1 MFKSIFVP
9 TTGFSNDPATLE
21 TALLVARSFRGHLDC
36 VHVHPDPTQI
46 LVQAAGYDMGMG
58 TGAGFVLGDI
68 AQVLEEEDLRQTG
81 RAKKVY
87 EAFLQREKLEEVAM
101 PPCARCPSAA
111 WTEIMGR
118 EQDILTAQARV
129 HDLTVIGHPTHWGGL
144 TNEVAGAML
153 VGSGRPVLLAPP
165 KAPARIDGTIAVA
178 WKDTPEAAR
187 ALTAAMPL
195 LARAKQVVLIN
206 IAEHEDVTVEPVA
219 ALAKNLRWHDIN
231 VDIRYLA
238 HSGGTVQ
245 GTILTIAGE
254 VGADLLVMGGY
265 SHYRLSERLFGGFT
279 REVLAGAPLPIFMAH

>member
-1 MFKSIFVP
+1 
-9 TTGFSNDPATLE
+9 
-21 TALLVARSFRGHLDC
+21 
-36 VHVHPDPTQI
+36 
-46 LVQAAGYDMGMG
+46 MGMG

-153 VGSGRPVLLAPP
+153 VGSGRP
-165 KAPARIDGTIAVA
+165 
-178 WKDTPEAAR
+178 AAR
-187 ALTAAMPL
+187 S
-195 LARAKQVVLIN
+195 
-206 IAEHEDVTVEPVA
+206 
-219 ALAKNLRWHDIN
+219 ALAKAVGRS
-231 VDIRYLA
+231 LA
-238 HSGGTVQ
+238 LAITSPVERISGPSTGSDPGKRANGSTAALTLISAGRGCGSASSARVAPAASLQAASTRLIPIAFDANGTVRD
-245 GTILTIAGE
+245 A
-254 VGADLLVMGGY
+254 
-265 SHYRLSERLFGGFT
+265 RGFASST
-279 REVLAGAPLPIFMAH
+279 